1 MKVKPLKDNILVKM
15 IENEETSPNGIILTG
30 AARGESNLAKVIE
43 TPEIFGEDQEI
54 LLRGETVMVTPH
66 CGTEVKVDGETY
78 RMVSYHDILAVFE
91 K

>member
-30 AARGESNLAKVIE
+30 TARGESNFAEVIE

-54 LLRGETVMVTPH
+54 LLRGETVMLTRSEERRVGKE
-66 CGTEVKVDGETY
+66 C
-78 RMVSYHDILAVFE
+78 RL
-91 K
+91 

>member
-1 MKVKPLKDNILVKM
+1 M
-15 IENEETSPNGIILTG
+15 
-30 AARGESNLAKVIE
+30 
-43 TPEIFGEDQEI
+43 
-54 LLRGETVMVTPH
+54 RGETVMVTPH

>member
-30 AARGESNLAKVIE
+30 TARGESNFAEVIE

-54 LLRGETVMVTPH
+54 LLRGETVMLTPH